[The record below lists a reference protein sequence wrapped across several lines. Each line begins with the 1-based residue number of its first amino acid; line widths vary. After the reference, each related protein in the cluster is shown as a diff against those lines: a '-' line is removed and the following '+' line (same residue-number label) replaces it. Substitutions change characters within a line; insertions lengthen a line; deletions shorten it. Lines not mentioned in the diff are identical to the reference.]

1 MKEILDFLF
10 KKNFIET
17 SIHHFCQ
24 LRDWCRTKWLDRF
37 SQEGICT
44 SDSALLRCGTWDKP
58 VVRTFE
64 IIRNHQEPHAMVI
77 LESFM
82 SFLRLA

>member
-1 MKEILDFLF
+1 MAVIQDFNDLNIF
-10 KKNFIET
+10 PIKLSVYLKI
-17 SIHHFCQ
+17 
-24 LRDWCRTKWLDRF
+24 RDSCPTKWLDRF

-44 SDSALLRCGTWDKP
+44 SVSGLLRCGTWDKP

-82 SFLRLA
+82 SSLRLA